1 MNIKVHYNSMY
12 PISQG
17 IKPFI
22 ALEFFLGT
30 VKKDPIIEPVTTLI
44 KNVLDDKVSYDEF
57 LVPCLAVIETAA
69 EKWVGLTRRVA
80 TSKYREYY
88 KDPHLVRHLY
98 DLYKINK
105 DGYLTKEFPEL
116 VGQILITDRLQF
128 KNHNEDYFKN
138 PISEIKR
145 AITELHKSEEWHKN
159 WGIFSDTMIYEKNK
173 PSYNEVM
180 DNFIKISDVVIKDI
194 KKLF

>member
-1 MNIKVHYNSMY
+1 M
-12 PISQG
+12 
-17 IKPFI
+17 
-22 ALEFFLGT
+22 
-30 VKKDPIIEPVTTLI
+30 
-44 KNVLDDKVSYDEF
+44 
-57 LVPCLAVIETAA
+57 
-69 EKWVGLTRRVA
+69 GLTRRVA

-145 AITELHKSEEWHKN
+145 AITELHKSEEWHNN